1 VSGSYPVKA
10 RAAVVLI
17 CTDKIAL
24 IERHR
29 NGRHYYVF
37 PGGKVEA
44 GETPARAAAREAEEE
59 LGLVVK
65 IERTIPCI
73 FY

>member
-1 VSGSYPVKA
+1 MRA

-17 CTDKIAL
+17 RTDKIAL

-29 NGRHYYVF
+29 NGKHYFVF

-44 GETPARAAAREAEEE
+44 GETPARAAALEAEEE

-73 FY
+73 SY